1 MNELRLVL
9 LLLGIV
15 VIIGLYLWDRVRTRL
30 ARRREWPSAQDA
42 GDADLADDLKM
53 SVHSAGEEEDFS
65 TVLAALKPAAATDGL
80 PTFSGLFA
88 DDPLGPE
95 EDAAGRETQQSDNLV
110 TLHVVADG
118 ETPFPGPDVLSALK
132 AEGLEF
138 GDMGIFHHYGLEGM
152 RSDRPLFHIANMVEP
167 GYLNPDKMADFST
180 PGLSLFMMLP
190 SPVDGGVVLDL
201 MLVSARMLARRL
213 GGTVVT
219 HDRKPLTEEYIQ
231 RLREQIERHDQSH
244 DG

>member
-1 MNELRLVL
+1 MNDLRLIL
-9 LLLGIV
+9 LLLGIA
-15 VIIGLYLWDRVRTRL
+15 VIAGLYLWDRVQNRL
-30 ARRREWPSAQDA
+30 ARRREWPAAQDA
-42 GDADLADDLKM
+42 ENADLAGDLKM
-53 SVHSAGEEEDFS
+53 PVHGAGEEEDFS
-65 TVLAALKPAAATDGL
+65 SVLAALKPAAATDDL
-80 PTFSGLFA
+80 PTFSGLFT
-88 DDPLGPE
+88 DDLQGPE
-95 EDAAGRETQQSDNLV
+95 EGAVGRETPQPGNLI

-118 ETPFPGPDVLSALK
+118 ETPFAGPAVLAALQ

-152 RSDRPLFHIANMVEP
+152 RSGQPLFNLANMVEP
-167 GYLNPDKMADFST
+167 GYLKPDNMADFST

-190 SPVDGGVVLDL
+190 TPVNGGVVLDL

-219 HDRKPLTEEYIQ
+219 HDRKPLSEEYIQ
-231 RLREQIERHDQSH
+231 RLREQIERHDQPH